1 MSFLGYQSDI
11 ATYFNKSKTV
21 DCYIRKRNWSSYC
34 DRIYDVWSTPVVSS
48 RCGDTVNDLVR
59 DGIDGHLIDD
69 YKDYNAFA
77 EKIAPL
83 LLDGAMLSLSATRQ

>member
-1 MSFLGYQSDI
+1 MMCGVL
-11 ATYFNKSKTV
+11 
-21 DCYIRKRNWSSYC
+21 
-34 DRIYDVWSTPVVSS
+34 VVSS
-48 RCGDTVNDLVR
+48 CCGDTVNDLVR

-83 LLDGAMLSLSATRQ
+83 LLDGAMLLAFSDKAVNSPNIMEVERLVSLWKLPIDATRDMNKKSRYS